1 MSDYEGE
8 AVTERETAQSMER
21 TPQGIVRRWLAELD
35 VAKRTEKAWCDE
47 GKDIWSK
54 YEAEKTANSSFN
66 ILWSNT
72 DTLAPAVFNSLPTPD
87 VRRRFRDADPVGKQ
101 ASEIIERTLSYEQ
114 DQYDAYKIAQDAVLD
129 MLLPGRGVIRVRYIP
144 LMDGDKVLDELVPWE
159 HVQWDE
165 FARGPGK
172 RWDDV
177 QWVAFAHDMSRET
190 AQETFGQEM
199 ADKLEYGDGENTDK
213 LGEKQER
220 ELFQTTRVWEIWDK
234 PTRRAL
240 FIAPCYKEGPLKQ
253 EDDPLGLT
261 GFFPM
266 ARPAYSIVQ
275 SRSLLPIPLYRLY
288 KEQAKELNRVSTRI
302 NKIVDAL
309 KVRGAYAGSQT
320 DLAAVIEAGDNQM
333 IPVQNLSGMADMGGL
348 EKSIWIMPIDK
359 LERVLVALYA
369 SRDQI
374 KQTIYE
380 ITGISDIIR
389 GSTSAS
395 ETATAQKLKSEWGTM
410 RLQKMQKEIQRLL
423 RDTMRLQAEIY
434 AQRYDKERFAAIT
447 GVQLPTQQQKTQAQ
461 AMMQQAA
468 QKAQMQGQPPQP
480 PPPQLQEMLAKP
492 SWEDVIGL
500 LRQDGLRQYRIDIE
514 TDSTVKDAL
523 QADMMGLAEV
533 TEAIGQLMAGAAP
546 AVQAGLLP
554 VEVPK
559 EVALAIAR
567 RARLGTAVEDALQKI
582 EQPPPQNQM
591 GEDMTPEQRKELDA
605 GRQEIAKGK
614 DDLHKQQLSVS
625 DQHRLMLEQ
634 ALKFTQQRVQ
644 ELSGDADTQ
653 RARADQATAVPPAQ
667 AAVEKAMAS
676 ATEQTQAML
685 QQAMQSL
692 QAALMEIAQQSQQAS
707 QAILSAVQANGAQ
720 LGAAIEAMT
729 APKTVTLTGPGGK
742 QWTGNSQ
749 AVRH

>member
-35 VAKRTEKAWCDE
+35 VAKRTEKAWRDE
-47 GKDIWSK
+47 GKDVWSK

-213 LGEKQER
+213 LSEKQER

-434 AQRYDKERFAAIT
+434 AQRYDQERFAAIT
-447 GVQLPTQQQKTQAQ
+447 GVQLPTQQQKMRAQ

-468 QKAQMQGQPPQP
+468 QQAQTQGQPPPP

-567 RARLGTAVEDALQKI
+567 RARLGTAVEDALQTI
-582 EQPPPQNQM
+582 EQPPPQNQT

-667 AAVEKAMAS
+667 AAVEQAMAS

>member
-35 VAKRTEKAWCDE
+35 VAKRTEKAWRDE
-47 GKDIWSK
+47 GKDVWSK

-190 AQETFGQEM
+190 AQETFGQEL

-213 LGEKQER
+213 LSEKQER

-434 AQRYDKERFAAIT
+434 AQRYDQERFAAIT
-447 GVQLPTQQQKTQAQ
+447 GVQLPTQQQKMQAQ

-468 QKAQMQGQPPQP
+468 QRAQTQGQPPPP

-567 RARLGTAVEDALQKI
+567 RARLGTAVEDALQTI
-582 EQPPPQNQM
+582 EQPPPQNQT

-625 DQHRLMLEQ
+625 DQHRSMLEQ

-644 ELSGDADTQ
+644 ELSRDASTQ

-667 AAVEKAMAS
+667 AAIEQAMAS
-676 ATEQTQAML
+676 AADQTQAML

-749 AVRH
+749 TVRH

>member
-35 VAKRTEKAWCDE
+35 VAKRTEKAWRDE
-47 GKDIWSK
+47 GKDVWSK

-213 LGEKQER
+213 LSEKQER

-434 AQRYDKERFAAIT
+434 AQRYDQERFAAIT
-447 GVQLPTQQQKTQAQ
+447 GVQLPTQQQKMQAQ

-468 QKAQMQGQPPQP
+468 QQAQTQGQPPPP

-567 RARLGTAVEDALQKI
+567 RARLGTAVEDALQTI
-582 EQPPPQNQM
+582 EQPPPQNQT

-667 AAVEKAMAS
+667 AAVEQAMAS

-742 QWTGNSQ
+742 QWTGNSH

>member
-213 LGEKQER
+213 LSEKQER

-234 PTRRAL
+234 PSRRAL
-240 FIAPCYKEGPLKQ
+240 FIAPCYKEGPLKEQ
-253 EDDPLGLT
+253 DDPLGLT

-434 AQRYDKERFAAIT
+434 AQRYDQERFAAIT

-567 RARLGTAVEDALQKI
+567 RARLGTAVEDALQTI
-582 EQPPPQNQM
+582 EQPPPQNQT
-591 GEDMTPEQRKELDA
+591 GEDITPEQRKELDA

-625 DQHRLMLEQ
+625 DQHRSMLEQ

-644 ELSGDADTQ
+644 ELSGDASTQ

-667 AAVEKAMAS
+667 AAIEQAMAS
-676 ATEQTQAML
+676 AADQTQAML

-749 AVRH
+749 TVRH

>member
-35 VAKRTEKAWCDE
+35 VAKRTEKAWRDE
-47 GKDIWSK
+47 GKDVWSK

-190 AQETFGQEM
+190 AQETFGQEL

-213 LGEKQER
+213 LSEKQER

-434 AQRYDKERFAAIT
+434 AQRYDQERFAAIT
-447 GVQLPTQQQKTQAQ
+447 GVQLPTQQQKMQAQ

-468 QKAQMQGQPPQP
+468 QQAQTQGQPPPP

-667 AAVEKAMAS
+667 AAVEQAMAS

-742 QWTGNSQ
+742 QWTGNSH

>member
-8 AVTERETAQSMER
+8 VVTERETAQSMER

-35 VAKRTEKAWCDE
+35 VAKRTEKAWHDE

-172 RWDDV
+172 RWEDV
-177 QWVAFAHDMSRET
+177 QWIAFAHDMSRET
-190 AQETFGQEM
+190 AQETFGQEL

-220 ELFQTTRVWEIWDK
+220 ELFQTARVWEIWDK

-266 ARPAYSIVQ
+266 ARPAYSILQ

-434 AQRYDKERFAAIT
+434 AQRYDQERFAAIT
-447 GVQLPTQQQKTQAQ
+447 GVQLPTQQQKMQAQ

-468 QKAQMQGQPPQP
+468 QQAQMQGQPPQP

-567 RARLGTAVEDALQKI
+567 RARLGTAVEDALQTI
-582 EQPPPQNQM
+582 EQPPPQNQT

-667 AAVEKAMAS
+667 AAIEQAMAS
-676 ATEQTQAML
+676 AADQTQAML

-749 AVRH
+749 TVRH

>member
-190 AQETFGQEM
+190 AQETFGQEL

-213 LGEKQER
+213 LSEKQER

-434 AQRYDKERFAAIT
+434 AQRYDQERFAAIT
-447 GVQLPTQQQKTQAQ
+447 GVQLPTQQQKMQAQ

-468 QKAQMQGQPPQP
+468 QQAQTQGQPPPP

-567 RARLGTAVEDALQKI
+567 RARLGTAVEDALQTI
-582 EQPPPQNQM
+582 EQPPPQNQT

-625 DQHRLMLEQ
+625 DQHRSMLEQ

-644 ELSGDADTQ
+644 ELSRDADTQ

-667 AAVEKAMAS
+667 AAVEQAMAS

-749 AVRH
+749 TVRH

>member
-190 AQETFGQEM
+190 AQETFGQEL

-213 LGEKQER
+213 LSEKQER

-434 AQRYDKERFAAIT
+434 AQRYDQERFAAIT
-447 GVQLPTQQQKTQAQ
+447 GVQLPTQQQKMQAQ

-468 QKAQMQGQPPQP
+468 QQAQTQGQPPPP

-567 RARLGTAVEDALQKI
+567 RARLGTAVEDALQTI

-625 DQHRLMLEQ
+625 DQHRSMLEQ
-634 ALKFTQQRVQ
+634 VLKFTQQRVQ
-644 ELSGDADTQ
+644 ELSRDASTQ

-667 AAVEKAMAS
+667 AAIEQAMAS
-676 ATEQTQAML
+676 AADQTQAML

-742 QWTGNSQ
+742 QWTGNSH

>member
-35 VAKRTEKAWCDE
+35 VAKRTEKAWRDE
-47 GKDIWSK
+47 GKDVWSK

-172 RWDDV
+172 RWEDV

-213 LGEKQER
+213 LSEKQER

-434 AQRYDKERFAAIT
+434 AQRYDQERFAAIT
-447 GVQLPTQQQKTQAQ
+447 GVQLPTQQQKMQAQ

-468 QKAQMQGQPPQP
+468 HAAQMQGQPPPP
-480 PPPQLQEMLAKP
+480 PPPQVQQMLAKP

-567 RARLGTAVEDALQKI
+567 RARLGTAVEDALQTI
-582 EQPPPQNQM
+582 EQPPPQNQT

-625 DQHRLMLEQ
+625 DQHRSMLEQ
-634 ALKFTQQRVQ
+634 VLKLTQQRVQ
-644 ELSGDADTQ
+644 ELSRDASTQ

-667 AAVEKAMAS
+667 AAIEQAMAS
-676 ATEQTQAML
+676 AADQTQAML

-749 AVRH
+749 TVRH